1 MQSRPT
7 LTVVSPFY
15 NEVEGIAEF
24 CVQLRAVLDAMDIDY
39 EVVLVD
45 DGSTD
50 GSWEAATGPDWPQRT
65 VLKLASNAGHQ
76 AALDA
81 GVRHSQGDFVVTMDS
96 DLQHPPEVVAELLA
110 TIRAE
115 SVDVVYAVRSDRQE
129 EGRFKRWS
137 AHLYYRVVR
146 ALTSVPIIEDAADFR
161 IMSRFVVDVVNAIPD
176 KKVFRLI
183 LPSLGFSYR
192 TVDYKAN
199 SRYAGESKYSLRHM
213 TGLAI
218 RSSVDFSPH
227 PLRIVAIMGLL
238 TSVLAVVWLLFVFV
252 SFLTGSALIGWPS
265 LMAVVLVFGG
275 LTLFSLGVIGE
286 YVGELYEIAKGRPR
300 YVVRSVE
307 QPDERR

>member
-1 MQSRPT
+1 M
-7 LTVVSPFY
+7 TVVSPFY

-24 CVQLRAVLDAMDIDY
+24 CLQLRSVLEAMDVQY

-50 GSWEAATGPDWPQRT
+50 GSWEAATGLDWPQRT
-65 VLKLASNAGHQ
+65 VLRLASNAGHQ

-81 GVRHSQGDFVVTMDS
+81 GVRHSRGEFVVTMDS

-115 SVDVVYAVRSDRQE
+115 SVDVVYAVRSDRRE

-137 AHLYYRVVR
+137 AHWYYRVVR

-183 LPSLGFSYR
+183 LPSLGFSFS
-192 TVDYKAN
+192 TVAYKAN
-199 SRYAGESKYSLRHM
+199 SRYAGESKYSLRNM

-227 PLRIVAIMGLL
+227 PLRIVAIMGVL

-300 YVVRSVE
+300 YVVRSIE
-307 QPDERR
+307 RPDERR